1 MKALDI
7 KLWRELWDMRMQAL
21 AIAMVIVSGVGIF
34 IMSLSTL
41 DSLYETRESYYRDQH
56 FAHIFASLKR
66 APLSLVKR
74 IEEIPG
80 VDKVETRVV
89 AYVNLDVEGFEDP
102 ISGHILSLPDNSRGL
117 LNQIYLREG
126 RLPEPGRDNEIVLS
140 EEFVQA
146 HKLQPGDKIS
156 ATINGRRKALT
167 IVGIALSPEFI
178 YQIAPGAMFP
188 DPLRYG
194 VLWIARQPLATAYD
208 MEGAFNNVSLTL
220 TRTMG
225 KGDNEQ
231 ASIERASN
239 EQDVIDRLDD
249 VLKNYGG
256 IGTIGRKDQF
266 SNRFLTEELKQQRT
280 IATIF
285 PVIFFGVAAF
295 LLNVV
300 ISRLISL
307 QREEVA
313 TLKAFGYSDIAV
325 GMHFIKLVLLIVSL
339 GVIIGIGV
347 GIWMGKGMSNIYMMM
362 YSLPY
367 MIYVLKPQ
375 VIIAAA
381 LISMAVAVMGTL
393 YAVYRAARLPP
404 AQAMQPELP
413 AKFHTTLAER
423 MGLQRWLSQPTR
435 MILRHVE
442 RRPLKSLMTTLGI
455 AMACGIMMVSG
466 FQEGAINYMVEIQYG
481 LSQRE
486 DMIAIYTEP
495 ASKRSLYS
503 LQSLQG
509 VEHAEGFRVVP
520 AMLKF
525 EHRFYRTAVHGID
538 PDGSLMRLLDT
549 DLNIIELPEDGIIL
563 TDYLA
568 ELLHIKTGDLLTIEV
583 LEGQRPNVQVP
594 VVGTAKQYLG
604 VNGYMRTESLNALLK
619 EGYALTGALLKVDQ
633 RYQRDVYAELKE
645 MPRVAGVVEHKSA
658 IKSFYDTI
666 AETILFFTFITTILG
681 SSIAFGVIY
690 NSMRIALSE
699 RNRELASLR
708 VLGFERNEVAYILLG
723 EMALFTLIAI
733 PLGFLIG
740 YGLCAYMAFEFDS
753 DLYRIPLVLGINV
766 YAFSALVVILSSI
779 VSAIMIWRN
788 LADLDMVAVLK
799 SKE

>member
-1 MKALDI
+1 MKALDK

-41 DSLYETRESYYRDQH
+41 DSLYETRETYYRDHH
-56 FAHIFASLKR
+56 FAHVFASLKR

-89 AYVNLDVEGFEDP
+89 AYVNLDVEGFDDP
-102 ISGHILSLPDNSRGL
+102 VSGHILSLPDNSRGL

-146 HKLQPGDKIS
+146 HKLQPSDTIS

-167 IVGIALSPEFI
+167 IVGVALSPEYI

-208 MEGAFNNVSLTL
+208 MEGAFNNVTLTL
-220 TRTMG
+220 SRGT
-225 KGDNEQ
+225 NEQ
-231 ASIERASN
+231 TIN

-249 VLKNYGG
+249 ILKDYGG
-256 IGTIGRKDQF
+256 IGTIARKDQF

-300 ISRLISL
+300 ISRLIRL

-313 TLKAFGYSDIAV
+313 TLKAFGYSDLAV

-339 GVIIGIGV
+339 GVIIGIGA
-347 GIWMGKGMSNIYMMM
+347 GIWMGKGMSNIYMVM

-393 YAVYRAARLPP
+393 YAVYSAARLPP

-413 AKFHTTLAER
+413 AKYHTTLAER
-423 MGLQRWLSQPTR
+423 MGLKRWLSQPTR

-455 AMACGIMMVSG
+455 AMACGIIMVSG
-466 FQEGAINYMVEIQYG
+466 FQEGSINYMVEMQYG

-495 ASKRSLYS
+495 TSKRSLYS

-509 VEHAEGFRVVP
+509 VEHAEGFRIVP
-520 AMLKF
+520 AKLQF
-525 EHRFYRTAVHGID
+525 EHRFYRAAVNGIQ
-538 PDGSLMRLLDT
+538 PGGSLMRLLDT
-549 DLNIIELPEDGIIL
+549 DLNIIELPKEGVVL

-568 ELLHIKTGDLLTIEV
+568 EMLHIKTGDMLTIEV
-583 LEGQRPNVQVP
+583 LEGQRVTVQVP

-604 VNGYMRTESLNALLK
+604 MNAYMRIEALNALLK
-619 EGYALTGALLKVDQ
+619 EGYALTGALLSVDDI
-633 RYQRDVYAELKE
+633 YQRDIYAELKE
-645 MPRVAGVVEHKSA
+645 MPRVAGVVEHDSS
-658 IKSFYDTI
+658 IQSFYDTI
-666 AETILFFTFITTILG
+666 AETILFFTFISTLLG

-708 VLGFERNEVAYILLG
+708 VLGFERSEVAYILLG
-723 EMALFTLIAI
+723 EQALFTLIAI

-740 YGLCAYMAFEFDS
+740 YGLCAYMAFQFDS
-753 DLYRIPLVLGINV
+753 DLYRVPLVLGMNV
-766 YAFSALVVILSSI
+766 YAFSALVVLLSSI

-788 LADLDMVAVLK
+788 LAHLDMVAVLK

>member
-1 MKALDI
+1 
-7 KLWRELWDMRMQAL
+7 MRMQAL

-41 DSLYETRESYYRDQH
+41 DSLYETRESYYRDNH
-56 FAHIFASLKR
+56 FGHIFASLKR

-146 HKLQPGDKIS
+146 HKLRPGDKIS

-225 KGDNEQ
+225 KGKGVNEQ
-231 ASIERASN
+231 AIN
-239 EQDVIDRLDD
+239 EQEVIDRLDD
-249 VLKNYGG
+249 ILKDYGG
-256 IGTIGRKDQF
+256 VDTIGRKDQF

-300 ISRLISL
+300 ISRLIRL
-307 QREEVA
+307 QREQVA
-313 TLKAFGYSDIAV
+313 TLKAFGYSDLAV
-325 GMHFIKLVLLIVSL
+325 GLHFIKLVLLIVSL
-339 GVIIGIGV
+339 GVIIGIGA
-347 GIWMGKGMSNIYMMM
+347 GIWMGKGMSNIYMVM

-381 LISMAVAVMGTL
+381 LISMAVGVMGTL
-393 YAVYRAARLPP
+393 FAVYTAARLPP

-413 AKFHTTLAER
+413 AKYHTTLAER
-423 MGLQRWLSQPTR
+423 LGLQRWLSQPTR

-455 AMACGIMMVSG
+455 AMACGIIMVSG
-466 FQEGAINYMVEIQYG
+466 FQEGAINYMVEMQYG
-481 LSQRE
+481 MSQRE

-495 ASKRSLYS
+495 TSKRSLYS

-509 VEHAEGFRVVP
+509 VELAEGFRIVP
-520 AMLKF
+520 ANLRF
-525 EHRFYRTAVHGID
+525 EHRFYRTAVNGIQ

-549 DLNIIELPEDGIIL
+549 ELNVIDLPENGVIL

-568 ELLHIKTGDLLTIEV
+568 ELLHIKPGDMLTIEV
-583 LEGQRPNVQVP
+583 LQGQRVTVQVP

-604 VNGYMRTESLNALLK
+604 VNAYMRIEALNDLLK
-619 EGYALTGALLKVDQ
+619 EGYALTGALLSVDDI
-633 RYQRDVYAELKE
+633 YQRDIYAELKE
-645 MPRVAGVVEHKSA
+645 MPRIAGVVEHDSS
-658 IKSFYDTI
+658 IQSFYDTI
-666 AETILFFTFITTILG
+666 AETILFFTFISTLLG

-723 EMALFTLIAI
+723 EMGLLTLVAI

-740 YGLCAYMAFEFDS
+740 YGLCSYMAFQFDS
-753 DLYRIPLVLGINV
+753 DLYRVPLVLGMNV

>member
-1 MKALDI
+1 MKALDK

-41 DSLYETRESYYRDQH
+41 DSLYETRETYYRDHH
-56 FAHIFASLKR
+56 FAHIFATLKR

-74 IEEIPG
+74 IEEIPN

-89 AYVNLDVEGFEDP
+89 AYVNLDVEGFDDP
-102 ISGHILSLPDNSRGL
+102 VSGHILSLPDNSRGL
-117 LNQIYLREG
+117 LNQIYLRSG
-126 RLPEPGRDNEIVLS
+126 RLIEPGRDNEIVLS
-140 EEFVQA
+140 EEFARA
-146 HKLQPGDKIS
+146 HKLQTGDKLS

-167 IVGIALSPEFI
+167 IVGIALSPEYI

-188 DPLRYG
+188 DHARYG
-194 VLWIARQPLATAYD
+194 VLWIARQPLSTAYD

-220 TRTMG
+220 TRGT
-225 KGDNEQ
+225 KGQANIEQAVNEQ
-231 ASIERASN
+231 A
-239 EQDVIDRLDD
+239 VIDRLDD
-249 VLKNYGG
+249 VLNDYGG
-256 IGTIGRKDQF
+256 VDTIGRKDQF
-266 SNRFLTEELKQQRT
+266 SNRFLSEELKQQRT

-300 ISRLISL
+300 ISRLVRL
-307 QREEVA
+307 QREEIA

-325 GMHFIKLVLLIVSL
+325 GLHYIKLVLMIVSI
-339 GVIIGIGV
+339 GVIAGIGA
-347 GIWMGKGMSNIYMMM
+347 GIWMGKGMSNIYMVM

-381 LISMAVAVMGTL
+381 LISMTVAVVGTL
-393 YAVYRAARLPP
+393 YAVYSAARLPP

-413 AKFHTTLAER
+413 AKYHTTLAER

-435 MILRHVE
+435 MILRHIE

-466 FQEGAINYMVEIQYG
+466 FQEGAINYMVEMQYG
-481 LSQRE
+481 MSQRE

-495 ASKRSLYS
+495 TSKRSLYS

-509 VEHAEGFRVVP
+509 VEHTEGFRIVP
-520 AMLKF
+520 AKLKF
-525 EHRFYRTAVHGID
+525 EHRFYRTAVNGIE

-549 DLNIIELPEDGIIL
+549 ELNVIELPRDGVIL

-568 ELLHIKTGDLLTIEV
+568 ELLHIKTGDMLTIEM
-583 LEGQRPNVQVP
+583 LQGNRPTVQVP
-594 VVGTAKQYLG
+594 VAGTAKQFLG
-604 VNGYMRTESLNALLK
+604 VNAYMRIESLNALLK
-619 EGYALTGALLKVDQ
+619 EGYALTGALLKVDDI
-633 RYQRDVYAELKE
+633 YQRDIYAELKE
-645 MPRVAGVVEHKSA
+645 MPRVAGVVEHDSS
-658 IKSFYDTI
+658 IQSFYDTI
-666 AETILFFTFITTILG
+666 AETILFFTFITTLLG

-723 EMALFTLIAI
+723 EMALFTLVAI

-740 YGLCAYMAFEFDS
+740 YGLCSYMAFQFDS
-753 DLYRIPLVLGINV
+753 DLYRVPLVLGINV

-788 LADLDMVAVLK
+788 LAHLDMVAVLK

>member
-1 MKALDI
+1 MLALDI

-41 DSLYETRESYYRDQH
+41 DSLYETRETYYRDNH

-102 ISGHILSLPDNSRGL
+102 VSGHILSLPDNSRGL

-167 IVGIALSPEFI
+167 IVGIALSPEYI

-225 KGDNEQ
+225 KGVNEQ
-231 ASIERASN
+231 E
-239 EQDVIDRLDD
+239 VIDRLDD
-249 VLKNYGG
+249 ILKNYGG

-266 SNRFLTEELKQQRT
+266 SNRFLSEELKQQRT

-300 ISRLISL
+300 ISRLIRL
-307 QREEVA
+307 QREQVA
-313 TLKAFGYSDIAV
+313 TLKAFGYSDFAV

-339 GVIIGIGV
+339 GVVIGVGV
-347 GIWMGKGMSNIYMMM
+347 GIWMGQGMSNIYMEM

-367 MIYVLKPQ
+367 MIFVLKPQ

-393 YAVYRAARLPP
+393 YAVYTAARLPP

-413 AKFHTTLAER
+413 AKYHTTLVER
-423 MGLQRWLSQPTR
+423 LGMQRWLSQPTR
-435 MILRHVE
+435 MILRHIE

-466 FQEGAINYMVEIQYG
+466 FQEGAINHMVDIQYG
-481 LSQRE
+481 MSQRE

-509 VEHAEGFRVVP
+509 VEHAEGFRLVP
-520 AMLKF
+520 ANFKF
-525 EHRFYRTAVHGID
+525 EHRSYRTALHGIE
-538 PDGSLMRLLDT
+538 PDGSLYRLLDT
-549 DLNIIELPEDGIIL
+549 NLDIIELPEDGVIL

-568 ELLHIKTGDLLTIEV
+568 ELLHIRTGDMLTIEV
-583 LEGQRPNVQVP
+583 LEGRRITVQVP
-594 VVGTAKQYLG
+594 VAGTAKQYLG
-604 VNGYMRTESLNALLK
+604 LNGYMRVESLNALLK
-619 EGYALTGALLKVDQ
+619 EGYALTGALLKIDD

-645 MPRVAGVVEHKSA
+645 MPRVAGVVEHEAA

-666 AETILFFTFITTILG
+666 AETILFFTFISTLLG

-723 EMALFTLIAI
+723 ELALFTLVAI

-740 YGLCAYMAFEFDS
+740 YGLCAYMAFQFDS
-753 DLYRIPLVLGINV
+753 DLYRVPLVLGIDV
-766 YAFSALVVILSSI
+766 YAFSALVVLLSSI

>member
-1 MKALDI
+1 MMQALDI

-41 DSLYETRESYYRDQH
+41 DSLYETRESYYRDNH

-220 TRTMG
+220 TRGT
-225 KGDNEQ
+225 KGQANIEQAVNEQ
-231 ASIERASN
+231 A
-239 EQDVIDRLDD
+239 VIDRLDD
-249 VLKNYGG
+249 VLNDYGG
-256 IGTIGRKDQF
+256 VDTIGRKDQF
-266 SNRFLTEELKQQRT
+266 SNRFLSEELKQQRT

-300 ISRLISL
+300 ISRLVRL
-307 QREEVA
+307 QREEIA

-325 GMHFIKLVLLIVSL
+325 GLHYIKLVLMIVSI
-339 GVIIGIGV
+339 GVIAGIGA
-347 GIWMGKGMSNIYMMM
+347 GIWMGKGMSNIYMVM

-381 LISMAVAVMGTL
+381 LISMTVAVVGTL
-393 YAVYRAARLPP
+393 YAVYSAARLPP

-413 AKFHTTLAER
+413 AKYHTTLAER

-435 MILRHVE
+435 MILRHIE
-442 RRPLKSLMTTLGI
+442 RRPLKSMMTTLGI

-466 FQEGAINYMVEIQYG
+466 FQEGAINYMVEMQYG
-481 LSQRE
+481 MSQRE

-495 ASKRSLYS
+495 TSKRSLYS

-509 VEHAEGFRVVP
+509 VEHTEGFRIVP
-520 AMLKF
+520 AKLKF
-525 EHRFYRTAVHGID
+525 EHRFYRTAVNGIE

-549 DLNIIELPEDGIIL
+549 ELNVIELPRDGVIL

-568 ELLHIKTGDLLTIEV
+568 ELLHIKTGDMLTIEM
-583 LEGQRPNVQVP
+583 LQGNRPTVQVP
-594 VVGTAKQYLG
+594 VAGTAKQFLG
-604 VNGYMRTESLNALLK
+604 VNAYMRIESLNALLK
-619 EGYALTGALLKVDQ
+619 EGYALTGALLKVDDI
-633 RYQRDVYAELKE
+633 YQRDIYAELKE
-645 MPRVAGVVEHKSA
+645 MPRVAGVVEHDSS
-658 IKSFYDTI
+658 IQSFYDTI
-666 AETILFFTFITTILG
+666 AETILFFTFITTLLG

-723 EMALFTLIAI
+723 EMALFTLVAI

-740 YGLCAYMAFEFDS
+740 YGLCSYMAFQFDS
-753 DLYRIPLVLGINV
+753 DLYRVPLVLGINV

-788 LADLDMVAVLK
+788 LAHLDMVAVLK

>member
-1 MKALDI
+1 
-7 KLWRELWDMRMQAL
+7 MQAI

-41 DSLYETRESYYRDQH
+41 DSLYETRESYYRDNH
-56 FAHIFASLKR
+56 FAHIFAHLKR

-74 IEEIPG
+74 IEAIPG
-80 VDKVETRVV
+80 VDKVETRVM

-146 HKLQPGDKIS
+146 HKLRPGDKIS

-208 MEGAFNNVSLTL
+208 MEGAFNDVTL
-220 TRTMG
+220 TMSRGTNEPAA
-225 KGDNEQ
+225 NEQ
-231 ASIERASN
+231 EI
-239 EQDVIDRLDD
+239 IDRLDD
-249 VLKNYGG
+249 ILKDYGG
-256 IGTIGRKDQF
+256 IGTIGRQDQF

-300 ISRLISL
+300 ISRLIRL
-307 QREEVA
+307 QREEIA
-313 TLKAFGYSDIAV
+313 TLKAFGYSDFAV
-325 GMHFIKLVLLIVSL
+325 GMHFIKLVLLIVGF

-347 GIWMGKGMSNIYMMM
+347 GIWMGKGMSNIYMEL

-367 MIYVLKPQ
+367 MIYVLKPK

-393 YAVYRAARLPP
+393 YAVYSAARLPP

-413 AKFHTTLAER
+413 AKYHTTLVER
-423 MGLQRWLSQPTR
+423 LGMQRWLSQPTR
-435 MILRHVE
+435 MILRHIE

-466 FQEGAINYMVEIQYG
+466 FQEGAINYMVDVQYG
-481 LSQRE
+481 MSQRE

-503 LQSLQG
+503 LESLQG
-509 VEHAEGFRVVP
+509 VELAEGFRIVP
-520 AMLKF
+520 ARLKF
-525 EHRFYRTAVHGID
+525 EHRFYRTALHGIE
-538 PDGSLMRLLDT
+538 PDGSLYRLLDT
-549 DLNIIELPEDGIIL
+549 NLNIIELPEDGIIL

-568 ELLHIKTGDLLTIEV
+568 ELLRIKAGDMLTIEV
-583 LEGQRPNVQVP
+583 LAGRRITLQVP
-594 VVGTAKQYLG
+594 VAGTAKQYLG
-604 VNGYMRTESLNALLK
+604 LNGYMRLESLNVLLK
-619 EGYALTGALLKVDQ
+619 EGHSLTGALLKVDD
-633 RYQRDVYAELKE
+633 RYQRDIYAKLKE
-645 MPRVAGVVEHKSA
+645 MPRVAGVVEHESA
-658 IKSFYDTI
+658 IESFYDTI
-666 AETILFFTFITTILG
+666 AETILFFTFISTLLG

-723 EMALFTLIAI
+723 ELALFTLVAI

-740 YGLCAYMAFEFDS
+740 YGLCAYMAFQFDS
-753 DLYRIPLVLGINV
+753 DLYRVPLVLGINV
-766 YAFSALVVILSSI
+766 YAFSALVVLLSSI